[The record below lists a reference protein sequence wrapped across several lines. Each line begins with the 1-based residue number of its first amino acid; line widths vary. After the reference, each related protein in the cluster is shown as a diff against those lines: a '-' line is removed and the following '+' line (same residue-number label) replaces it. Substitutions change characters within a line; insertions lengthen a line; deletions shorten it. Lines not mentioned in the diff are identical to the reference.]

1 MRSLRSRLLCAA
13 LFAVFLLSS
22 AAALLAQAVPEYV
35 VRNIRPDT
43 NATPNTAA
51 VMFEIEN
58 VGSSASAAGSVSLV
72 VVATGGE
79 IAAQL
84 IPPLSAGEIRTFRFE
99 IPVDAYQPGQRVSF
113 GVLINL
119 PGGAPPTGGGQFDG
133 QIGVVIP
140 SAGTPAPI
148 DTTQPARP
156 TVFGIS
162 ITNPLVVIG
171 LLGGVGALLI
181 VIWFASMIARMFL
194 IAPPTF
200 GAWQPPY
207 ATNPMI
213 DPNSIAGRRQLWQQ
227 HAQSDAL
234 TLPCNPNSYM
244 VRKLPTG
251 IDGRKL
257 SGWRVT
263 GVRLSQYDMYGRV
276 DRSQTIIKPSLVKRL
291 DRVVRRC
298 AETPLPAQQ
307 IERLARPVADRLI
320 RALFAKAG
328 RRNLGLP
335 IALDLRLS
343 GAADE
348 VEVLFELHRCM
359 GQGWEL
365 IDRWQTDLYATE
377 SRVLENFTYT
387 LFGQQKNEL
396 YKAFRQRLRDDLV
409 RLLTGMLFQPP
420 LQEEKIDFDTLEP
433 VDFAALAETI
443 SIEPAA
449 ASRSLSETAPA
460 PSVPAQETSPHPPS
474 TDR

>member
-1 MRSLRSRLLCAA
+1 MDSLRSRLLCAA
-13 LFAVFLLSS
+13 FFAMFLLWS
-22 AAALLAQAVPEYV
+22 AGVLAQAVPEYV
-35 VRNIRPDT
+35 VRNIRPDS
-43 NATPNTAA
+43 NAAPNTAA

-58 VGSSASAAGSVSLV
+58 VGSSASAIGSVRLV

-79 IAAQL
+79 IASQP
-84 IPPLSAGEIRTFRFE
+84 IPPLNAGEIRTFRFE

-113 GVLINL
+113 GVLIDL

-133 QIGVVIP
+133 QIGIVIP
-140 SAGTPAPI
+140 AVGTPAPI
-148 DTTQPARP
+148 DAAQPARP
-156 TVFGIS
+156 TIFGIS
-162 ITNPLVVIG
+162 ITNPLVVVGLIG
-171 LLGGVGALLI
+171 GLGALLI
-181 VIWFASMIARMFL
+181 FIWFASMIARMFL
-194 IAPPTF
+194 IPPPTF

-257 SGWRVT
+257 SSWRVT
-263 GVRLSQYDMYGRV
+263 GIRLSQYDMYGRV
-276 DRSQTIIKPSLVKRL
+276 DRSQTIIKPSLVKRF
-291 DRVVRRC
+291 DRLMQKC
-298 AETPLPAQQ
+298 TENPIPAQQ
-307 IERLARPVADRLI
+307 IERLARPIADRLI

-335 IALDLRLS
+335 IALDIRLS

-348 VEVLFELHRCM
+348 VEVLFELHRCI

-365 IDRWQTDLYATE
+365 IDRWQTDLYATD

-387 LFGQQKNEL
+387 LFGQQKNEP

-449 ASRSLSETAPA
+449 SSRSLSETAPA
-460 PSVPAQETSPHPPS
+460 PSLPAQDTSPRPPS